1 MKSSNAA
8 ESAATEELLKK
19 IQELEVGQVRLQQEM
34 SQLMTSP
41 AAAAAQIVA
50 SDHRQRQRPHSISPQ
65 RVPRPR
71 VEDGVVARA
80 SLRHLSPLR
89 RQSRHWRPPPP
100 SAVNFTDKQYLN
112 ILQSMGQ
119 SIHIMDPN
127 NLLIYWLVYVGI
139 VLKLSCIDKLRN
151 VKNLEMIGMC

>member
-8 ESAATEELLKK
+8 ESAASAAATEELLKK

-34 SQLMTSP
+34 SQLMASP
-41 AAAAAQIVA
+41 AAAAQIVA

-65 RVPRPR
+65 RVPRRR
-71 VEDGVVARA
+71 VEDGVVTRA
-80 SLRHLSPLR
+80 SFRHSSPLHR
-89 RQSRHWRPPPP
+89 ESSRHWGPPPP

-139 VLKLSCIDKLRN
+139 VLKLSCIHKYFDKLRN
-151 VKNLEMIGMC
+151 VK